1 MVSAS
6 SDAVIVAG
14 PGPSRSRVVNVNVS
28 EIEKLTGAA
37 RIFSVATAPMSVRVH
52 STIQR
57 GSSGYQRTLPAA
69 AARANAPAAMTAQGY
84 AARIDN
90 LGIDTRG
97 QIRYSAPHSVI
108 GSSAAN
114 EMVHGRRNT
123 GYQRGSIAQRCAN
136 VCATGSGALGV
147 SVSTQA
153 LTSKPS

>member
-14 PGPSRSRVVNVNVS
+14 PGPSSSRVVNVKVS

-57 GSSGYQRTLPAA
+57 GSSAYERTPPAA

-97 QIRYSAPHSVI
+97 RSDIRPHSVI

-114 EMVHGRRNT
+114 EMVYGRRKKAA
-123 GYQRGSIAQRCAN
+123 GEIDRAA
-136 VCATGSGALGV
+136 VCECVRLEVGPV
-147 SVSTQA
+147 SV
-153 LTSKPS
+153 